1 MKIQPVVM
9 HSLRDSDGLGSAGSS
24 GFEPTPGDRGDDLGT
39 TGDTPPNAEESKLAK
54 ELKDKADADA
64 KAASDKAAADKK
76 AADDKAAAD
85 KAAADKKAGKK
96 EDGEDEDDDPDGDKK
111 GKKDT
116 RIPLA
121 RHKAL
126 LEAERTEK
134 DRLIA
139 QLQQYQHG
147 DSLAKTND
155 AIKAKEDEIIKLEG
169 EYNKAIVDGKNED
182 ATKIMRQIRVLDRD
196 VSTMQTKL
204 ATDAAES
211 RAYERARYDIA
222 VDRIEEAYPVLNP
235 DHDEFD
241 ETKVKKITTIAR
253 AYQIDGMTPAK
264 ALQEAV
270 KDLLGEP
277 KTKAQEQ
284 ATTVTPRVDE
294 AAAAKAKREEEARE
308 KAAKAAGQQPPSS
321 KDVGKDAD
329 KLGGSGTL
337 SATDVMKMNYG
348 DFSKLDEATLARL
361 RGDSV
366 A

>member
-1 MKIQPVVM
+1 MMKIQPIYM
-9 HSLRDSDGLGSAGSS
+9 HTLKDGADLGGAGAGAGNA
-24 GFEPTPGDRGDDLGT
+24 GFEPTPGDRGDEIVERGE
-39 TGDTPPNAEESKLAK
+39 PEPNAEEAALAK
-54 ELKDKADADA
+54 ATKE
-64 KAASDKAAADKK
+64 AADKK
-76 AADDKAAAD
+76 VAKEKEEADEKAAAD
-85 KAAADKKAGKK
+85 KAAADAAKKKAEKK
-96 EDGEDEDDDPDGDKK
+96 EGDEEEEEDPEKK

-134 DRLIA
+134 ERLIA
-139 QLQQYQHG
+139 ALAQYQNG
-147 DSLAKTND
+147 ETLAKTNE
-155 AIKAKEDEIIKLEG
+155 AIQAKEDQIIKLEG

-182 ATKIMRQIRVLDRD
+182 ATKLMRQIRTLDRE
-196 VSTMQTKL
+196 VSQMQTKL

-211 RAYERARYDIA
+211 RSYERARYDIA
-222 VDRIEEAYPVLNP
+222 VERIEEAYPVLNP
-235 DHDEFD
+235 DHDDFD

-277 KTKAQEQ
+277 KNKAQEQ

-294 AAAAKAKREEEARE
+294 AAAAKAAREEAAR
-308 KAAKAAGQQPPSS
+308 AKAAEAAGKQPPSS

-337 SATDVMKMNYG
+337 SATDVMKMNFN
-348 DFSKLDEATLARL
+348 DFSKLDETTLARL
-361 RGDSV
+361 RGD
-366 A
+366 AMQ

>member
-9 HSLRDSDGLGSAGSS
+9 HTLKDGEGLGGGAGSA
-24 GFEPTPGDRGDDLGT
+24 GFEPTPGDRGDEIVERGEPAPTDAEKKL
-39 TGDTPPNAEESKLAK
+39 AEETK
-54 ELKDKADADA
+54 
-64 KAASDKAAADKK
+64 AADKK
-76 AADDKAAAD
+76 AADEKAAAD
-85 KAAADKKAGKK
+85 AKAKADADAAAKQKKAEKK
-96 EDGEDEDDDPDGDKK
+96 DGDEEEDDDPDKK

-147 DSLAKTND
+147 DTLARTNE
-155 AIKAKEDEIIKLEG
+155 AIKEKEDEIIKLEG
-169 EYNKAIVDGKNED
+169 EYNKAIVDGKNEE
-182 ATKIMRQIRVLDRD
+182 ATKLMRQIRALDRD
-196 VSTMQTKL
+196 VSQMQTKL

-235 DHDEFD
+235 DHDDFD

-253 AYQIDGMTPAK
+253 AYQLDGMTPAK

-277 KTKAQEQ
+277 KNKAQEQ

-294 AAAAKAKREEEARE
+294 AAAAKAAREEEARA
-308 KAAKAAGQQPPSS
+308 KAAKAAGQQPPLS

-348 DFSKLDEATLARL
+348 DFSKLDETTLSRL
-361 RGDSV
+361 RGDTV